1 MAQKKLLIVAGEA
14 SGDLHGS
21 SLIKSILD
29 IDHSIRLYGIG
40 GSRMQSLGFNAVF
53 DSKDLSVVGIVE
65 VLAKLP
71 AIKKAFDRL
80 KNILDNDRPDAV
92 VLIDYPDFN
101 LRFAKEVKKRNIPI
115 VYYISPQVWAWR
127 KGRVK
132 KIVRLV
138 DKMLVIFPFEV
149 SIYKDAG
156 LDVEYVGHPL
166 VDEVKC
172 SLSKKEARERLE
184 IEYDKKVIAIAP
196 GSRMSEISRIMPE
209 ILGAA
214 KILKREIPDIEFIL
228 PLANTL
234 ARDWIES
241 FFKDIPVKIFENKM
255 YEVMRASDIAIVASG
270 TATLETALL
279 ETPMVVVYKVSPITY
294 WIGRMLV
301 HVDNISLANIVAGR
315 RVVPE
320 LIQND
325 ARPNKIA
332 DEVLNILKNTD
343 IYNNMTAGLKTVR
356 EKLGKG
362 GASKNAAEAILKTLN
377 DKGSRG

>member
-1 MAQKKLLIVAGEA
+1 MKKLLIVAGEA

-21 SLIKSILD
+21 NLIKSILE
-29 IDHSIRLYGIG
+29 IDPSIRLYGIG

-71 AIKKAFDRL
+71 TIKKAFDRL
-80 KNILDNDRPDAV
+80 KNILDNDMPDAV

-101 LRFAKEVKKRNIPI
+101 LRFAKEVKKRNIPV

-138 DKMLVIFPFEV
+138 DKMLVIFPFEEK
-149 SIYKDAG
+149 IYKDAG

-196 GSRMSEISRIMPE
+196 GSRESEISRIMPE

-234 ARDWIES
+234 TRDFIER
-241 FFKDIPVKIFENKM
+241 FLKDIPIKIFENKM

-270 TATLETALL
+270 TATLETALM

-301 HVDNISLANIVAGR
+301 HVAHISLANIVAGKR
-315 RVVPE
+315 IVPE
-320 LIQND
+320 LLQND
-325 ARPNKIA
+325 ANPSKIA